1 MYSTEV
7 KERSASIKMD
17 EVYLP
22 HEIYTITGS
31 KIVAA
36 GGRTKKDEELCGRTR
51 EP

>member
-1 MYSTEV
+1 MYSIEV
-7 KERSASIKMD
+7 KNDLLALKMD
-17 EVYLP
+17 EGYLP